1 MFRGI
6 KTHTSDVYFADG
18 RGISSGKPERK
29 VLSTPICFIFQAL
42 VCTFQALVC
51 TFQALVCTF
60 QALVYTY
67 QSLEYK
73 NSLRAMICLVLGN
86 GLWAVGEDN
95 VIVACRKKKTY
106 LCNVLYI

>member
-1 MFRGI
+1 MFRDI

-29 VLSTPICFIFQAL
+29 VLSTPIYFI
-42 VCTFQALVC
+42 
-51 TFQALVCTF
+51 FQALVCTF